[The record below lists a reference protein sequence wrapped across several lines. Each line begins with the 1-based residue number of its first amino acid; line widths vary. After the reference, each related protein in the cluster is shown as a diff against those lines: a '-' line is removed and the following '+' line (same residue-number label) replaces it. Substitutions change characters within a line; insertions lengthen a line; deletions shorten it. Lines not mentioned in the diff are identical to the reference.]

1 MTKRQLQDR
10 VIPVLSLIILFGG
23 IFTFNLISKLID
35 YNDEDLTIPTVEI
48 QEDTMDVTNDI
59 SDSNPIR
66 PYNGENIEIAK
77 YYYNKDDDESRQ
89 EKSLIKYE
97 NIYMPNTGI
106 LYTSNNQFEILSILN
121 GKVTNIKE
129 DNILGNVIEIS
140 YSNNIVAVYECL
152 TDVKVS
158 VGDIVEQGDVIGLSS
173 NKVLD
178 SDQEYGFHFEVYK
191 DNKIINPETLYNS

>member
-1 MTKRQLQDR
+1 
-10 VIPVLSLIILFGG
+10 
-23 IFTFNLISKLID
+23 
-35 YNDEDLTIPTVEI
+35 
-48 QEDTMDVTNDI
+48 MDVTNDI

-178 SDQEYGFHFEVYK
+178 SE
-191 DNKIINPETLYNS
+191 

>member
-1 MTKRQLQDR
+1 MIE
-10 VIPVLSLIILFGG
+10 VS
-23 IFTFNLISKLID
+23 LISKLID
-35 YNDEDLTIPTVEI
+35 YNDADLTIPTVEI

-129 DNILGNVIEIS
+129 DNIL
-140 YSNNIVAVYECL
+140 
-152 TDVKVS
+152 
-158 VGDIVEQGDVIGLSS
+158 QGGTT
-173 NKVLD
+173 
-178 SDQEYGFHFEVYK
+178 
-191 DNKIINPETLYNS
+191 P

>member
-1 MTKRQLQDR
+1 MYISFFIGKTYIRKEYIMTKRKLKDW
-10 VIPVLSLIILFGG
+10 VIPVLSLFILFGG

-106 LYTSNNQFEILSILN
+106 LYTSNNHYTIL
-121 GKVTNIKE
+121 
-129 DNILGNVIEIS
+129 
-140 YSNNIVAVYECL
+140 Y
-152 TDVKVS
+152 
-158 VGDIVEQGDVIGLSS
+158 
-173 NKVLD
+173 LD
-178 SDQEYGFHFEVYK
+178 Y
-191 DNKIINPETLYNS
+191 